1 MNPMMRS
8 SSEAIDLRPPLTPE
22 HIRKVVSVVDVIAD
36 DHVDGAGFSSAST
49 LNRQIKQLRKNPE
62 LNSKRKKFFVLIL
75 ETIYLIIS
83 LKETIRSRY
92 K

>member
-1 MNPMMRS
+1 MNPMMKS

-22 HIRKVVSVVDVIAD
+22 HLRNVVSVVDVIAD

-62 LNSKRKKFFVLIL
+62 LNSKRKFFRDHLFNYFI
-75 ETIYLIIS
+75 ERKSI
-83 LKETIRSRY
+83 SRY
-92 K
+92 MNRSCL

>member
-62 LNSKRKKFFVLIL
+62 LNSKRKFL

-83 LKETIRSRY
+83 LKENLFQDI
-92 K
+92 

>member
-22 HIRKVVSVVDVIAD
+22 HITKVVSVVDVIAD

-62 LNSKRKKFFVLIL
+62 LNSKRNFL

-83 LKETIRSRY
+83 LKENLFQDI
-92 K
+92 